1 MVWLAVN
8 TTAISGTKYFGM
20 SSEGRV
26 KINPPPSHIH
36 PSLQTKANFLCPINH
51 SPSPQ
56 DGVIPM
62 ILNLATVKSFLL
74 NPKELLFKYQHTKKK
89 KKKSR
94 NWKHTHTHTHTHTE
108 TSVADHHA
116 VLEDELDHVL
126 LQSHEEVFTG
136 VVHEGH
142 HQLQDACHVVQHQVV
157 TLGLQRTHIHMLLN
171 KQVPQPVL
179 CLVLLKTR
187 LNQRLECL
195 FTASAEQ
202 RHDSLQGQLLQAKL
216 QLSAPSPFWG
226 GWVPY
231 SQTYSQSTK

>member
-26 KINPPPSHIH
+26 KINSPPSHIH

-89 KKKSR
+89 KKKQ
-94 NWKHTHTHTHTHTE
+94 KLKTHTHTHTHTE
-108 TSVADHHA
+108 KQ
-116 VLEDELDHVL
+116 VL
-126 LQSHEEVFTG
+126 LTIMPCLRMSLIMSSSRAMRKFS
-136 VVHEGH
+136 
-142 HQLQDACHVVQHQVV
+142 
-157 TLGLQRTHIHMLLN
+157 LGWSMRGTTSSRMRA
-171 KQVPQPVL
+171 
-179 CLVLLKTR
+179 T
-187 LNQRLECL
+187 
-195 FTASAEQ
+195 
-202 RHDSLQGQLLQAKL
+202 
-216 QLSAPSPFWG
+216 
-226 GWVPY
+226 
-231 SQTYSQSTK
+231 